1 MSVGMKKNKVINCN
15 QCGITL
21 CQKCMSLTQYGEFDC
36 WLESVSLVRIKKAP
50 IIGEDGEY
58 AYGGKSRPN

>member
-1 MSVGMKKNKVINCN
+1 
-15 QCGITL
+15 
-21 CQKCMSLTQYGEFDC
+21 MSLTQYGEFDC